1 MTDAECHEL
10 YTSLEELLNELGLEW
25 VNEIWNQ
32 EINIGQLTQRQ
43 EEYQSNFSSRS
54 RNSLMRIEYSESQ
67 KLKILLNIVEQAIV
81 ETALMEE
88 RIFECFVGIEQVNFS
103 GEDNSSSFSIMRN
116 SSRDVN
122 HLRELIEQILEEL
135 E

>member
-1 MTDAECHEL
+1 
-10 YTSLEELLNELGLEW
+10 
-25 VNEIWNQ
+25 
-32 EINIGQLTQRQ
+32 
-43 EEYQSNFSSRS
+43 
-54 RNSLMRIEYSESQ
+54 MRIEYSESQ

>member
-43 EEYQSNFSSRS
+43 EEYHPIF
-54 RNSLMRIEYSESQ
+54 L
-67 KLKILLNIVEQAIV
+67 VEV
-81 ETALMEE
+81 ET
-88 RIFECFVGIEQVNFS
+88 V
-103 GEDNSSSFSIMRN
+103 
-116 SSRDVN
+116 
-122 HLRELIEQILEEL
+122 
-135 E
+135 